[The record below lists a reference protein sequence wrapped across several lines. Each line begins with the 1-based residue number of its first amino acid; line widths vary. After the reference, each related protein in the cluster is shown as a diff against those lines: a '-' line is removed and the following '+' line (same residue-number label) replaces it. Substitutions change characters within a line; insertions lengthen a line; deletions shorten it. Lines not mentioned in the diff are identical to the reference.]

1 VRSDFVK
8 GRGVFRAIVVA
19 AILVLLV
26 GCIRPQGAKGLQTI
40 EPSPSPIVAAHA
52 PLTVANPAFHSGEVG
67 VTYTPVTLS
76 ATGGLPPYTW
86 TVVGALPGGLTLS
99 SDGSVSG
106 TPTQNGFFA
115 FSVQVLDF
123 GNNDT
128 AGVPATIPIVPRLTA
143 SLVSGCAT
151 ECTVELGCV
160 TVCGNFGQVSG
171 GAAPLTYTLTIGPL
185 PAGTTLNGL
194 TLNGTFKGLPG
205 RLQFTVQVTDGFGA
219 AALITA
225 RYNLLPHISFPGPGL
240 CRGSYLAP
248 CSTSL
253 PYSGGTL
260 GGSPRVSV
268 LGYGQ
273 FCQPTFCYPKPTAP
287 PPSFSAT
294 ANGGYVTISV
304 QKACGYQPSNV
315 ANGCPAG
322 WYGIVYLN
330 LTDQNVCGA
339 GVYCSSTE
347 SAAVTIEIAGG

>member
-40 EPSPSPIVAAHA
+40 EPSPSPVVVAHA
-52 PLTVANPAFHSGEVG
+52 PLTIANPVFHSGEVG

-99 SDGSVSG
+99 SDGIVSG

-171 GAAPLTYTLTIGPL
+171 GAAPLTYTLTSGPL

-219 AALITA
+219 TA
-225 RYNLLPHISFPGPGL
+225 TIAPRYNLLPHVS
-240 CRGSYLAP
+240 LA
-248 CSTSL
+248 
-253 PYSGGTL
+253 GGTCA
-260 GGSPRVSV
+260 
-268 LGYGQ
+268 GYGCTAQ
-273 FCQPTFCYPKPTAP
+273 LAVTGGTPGGTPTLKYTAVSNPVICTFACNPPTLQGFSY
-287 PPSFSAT
+287 SFQ
-294 ANGGYVTISV
+294 GGYLNIVITP
-304 QKACGYQPSNV
+304 G
-315 ANGCPAG
+315 ANKVG
-322 WYGIVYLN
+322 WVGLLTLT
-330 LTDQNVCGA
+330 LTDQNACGQ
-339 GVYCSSTE
+339 GSNCSSAPAT
-347 SAAVTIEIAGG
+347 VMVNVNAG